1 MNGIAVTLIFVAV
14 LLAMVVWDERTRC
27 PYCGGHK
34 LTKCK
39 DEKGQKKYYCNE
51 CYSTFSKGKEDK
63 E

>member
-1 MNGIAVTLIFVAV
+1 MSIFEVTLIFVAV

-34 LTKCK
+34 LTKCE
-39 DEKGQKKYYCNE
+39 DENGKKKYYCND
-51 CYSTFSKGKEDK
+51 CYSTFSRGKEVK